1 MMRSIV
7 EIVLDSIFGAGF
19 LFLVMIAFVGQ
30 WVVDYLDHYFFITL
44 FVILVLKALKKFLAY
59 ALSAEGKESIKQS
72 IILPLQRGHLLEQ
85 WYWFTQSARYQKDSS
100 RQ

>member
-1 MMRSIV
+1 MRSIA

-19 LFLVMIAFVGQ
+19 LFLLIIAFVGQ

-59 ALSAEGKESIKQS
+59 ALSTNGSESIRQA
-72 IILPLQRGHLLEQ
+72 IIQPLQRGHLFEQ
-85 WYWFTQSARYQKDSS
+85 WYWFSQSARYEKQRSN
-100 RQ
+100 Q